1 MGGTGMNKR
10 KRGKILY
17 TIQTISTIPLLVL
30 GVLILIVGTHF
41 FTKSMQ
47 EEIALELKYVA
58 ENTIAMLDLAY
69 PGDYELVGDSSYR
82 LFKGETDI
90 TSDYTLIDSI
100 KKNTDMDVTLFYQDT
115 RIQSTIFKNDGSRFI
130 GNAAA
135 DIIMQDVFYND
146 NPHFYNNAMVN
157 GITYFSYYVPLH
169 NSDGSVVGILFVGKP
184 RTEVDQSI
192 QQTLY
197 PLMFAVLATMA
208 VIVLWI
214 SYYTRGLVNVLVK
227 IRNFTAEVS
236 AGNLDA
242 TLPKETTSRND
253 ELGEISESILT
264 MQRSLRNMVEQDAL
278 TGLYNR
284 RSADRKM
291 RQISEKAATSETPF
305 TIVIGDIDF
314 FKKIND
320 TYGHDCGDVVLK
332 QVARLLKEQMRKNG
346 FVARWGGEE
355 FLFVFDHSNAGETV
369 QILED
374 ILNRIRSL
382 EIPYEEHTIHL
393 TMTFGLAE
401 NDGSDLNE
409 LLRRADDNLYHGK
422 SEGRNRIIQ

>member
-1 MGGTGMNKR
+1 MNKR

-17 TIQTISTIPLLVL
+17 TIQTISTIPLLIL

-47 EEIALELKYVA
+47 KEIALELKYVA

-90 TSDYTLIDSI
+90 TSDYALIDRI
-100 KKNTDMDVTLFYQDT
+100 KKSTNMDVTLFYQDT
-115 RIQSTIFKNDGSRFI
+115 RIQSTILNKNGSRFI
-130 GNAAA
+130 GNAAS
-135 DIIMQDVFYND
+135 DVIMQDVFYGD

-169 NSDGSVVGILFVGKP
+169 NSDGSVVGMLFVGKP

-197 PLMFAVLATMA
+197 PLIFAVLVTMG

-242 TLPKETTSRND
+242 TLPKGTTSRND
-253 ELGEISESILT
+253 ELGDISESILT

-291 RQISEKAATSETPF
+291 RQVAEKASGSQTPF

-355 FLFVFDHSNAGETV
+355 FLLVFDHANTGETT

-382 EIPYEEHTIHL
+382 EIPYEEHTIRL

-401 NDGSDLNE
+401 NDGSGLNE
-409 LLRRADDNLYHGK
+409 LLRRADHKLYEGK